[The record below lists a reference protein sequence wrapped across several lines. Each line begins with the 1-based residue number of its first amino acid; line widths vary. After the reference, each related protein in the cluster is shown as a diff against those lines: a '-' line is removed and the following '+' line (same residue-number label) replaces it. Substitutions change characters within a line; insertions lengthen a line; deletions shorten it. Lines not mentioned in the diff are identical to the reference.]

1 MDLKYE
7 IVKYTADFKGQ
18 VVELQKHLWSAD
30 SELNSAYLEW
40 KYERNPYLSEPRI
53 YLVMCDDRVVG
64 MRGVYGAKW
73 ETGSPSQRFLC
84 PCSGDLVIAP
94 DHRRRGLVYELMA
107 AIVDDPANSAHE
119 YVFSLS
125 ASPATYVASV
135 KTGWRSVGPPQT
147 HERVRKIS
155 TVPNSSLDSPLRR
168 TSLGRLY
175 SRTRRIFRRLRTGD
189 PAGKENPFHRLD
201 RAASLTEAEGDPFVT
216 VAREPDCDAMAQLV
230 ERIGNGERIGHVR
243 DREYFAWRFK
253 NPLSR
258 YRFLYWKDPMLK
270 GYLVLQ
276 AWANPRRRGA
286 VNIVDWEAATPRAR
300 KELLD
305 AALRWGKFET
315 VRIWCATLP
324 DEAKTLLA
332 GAGFEPWETREGH
345 GRGLYASAHRGGV
358 LVRPVRDEM
367 LKGSDWTLGNR
378 KVLDMSHWDL
388 RMIYSDDF

>member
-1 MDLKYE
+1 MDRKYE
-7 IVKYTADFKGQ
+7 IVKYTADFRGQ

-40 KYERNPYLSEPRI
+40 KYERNPYLNEPRI

-84 PCSGDLVIAP
+84 PCVGDLVIAP
-94 DHRRRGLVYELMA
+94 DHRDRGLFKKIMD
-107 AIVDDPANSAHE
+107 AIVDDLAKAGHE

-125 ASPATYVASV
+125 PAPTTYVASV
-135 KTGWRSVGPPQT
+135 MAGWRSIGPFQMHQWQT
-147 HERVRKIS
+147 KNRKSAERPAR
-155 TVPNSSLDSPLRR
+155 TTPPSLLY
-168 TSLGRLY
+168 RLY
-175 SRTRRIFRRLRTGD
+175 GRARRIFRRLRTGD
-189 PAGKENPFHRLD
+189 PAGRENPFHRLD
-201 RAASLTEAEGDPFVT
+201 RAASLTEAEGNPFVT

-276 AWANPRRRGA
+276 AWGNPRRRAA

-305 AALRWGKFET
+305 AALRWGEFET

-358 LVRPVRDEM
+358 LVRRLHDET
-367 LKGSDWTLGNR
+367 LKSSDWTLGNR